1 MGKSNISLPSVP
13 FRTKGGVKVPHRK
26 TTSGCASVTM
36 NVPKQVSIPMQQ
48 HIGAICKPTV
58 KVGDI
63 VCVGQV
69 IGDSDQFVSAPI
81 HATVSG
87 KVSKIADIP
96 TTSGSKCQAVVIDS
110 DGEQTPY
117 SELKPPK
124 ADTLEEF
131 LSAVRASGLVGLGG
145 AGFPTH
151 VKLKIPPDK
160 KVDTLVVNGAECEPY
175 ITTDHRE
182 FLENSENVLYA
193 AVKVKEMLKLK
204 RIIIGIERNKPD
216 AIELMRELV
225 KKEGKQD
232 YIAVLALKA
241 SYPQGGE
248 KVLIEACTG
257 RVVESGKLPADAGC
271 VVMNVT
277 SLGKLAEYL
286 KTGMPLVT
294 KRLTV
299 AGSAVKEPKNVI
311 VPIGTPIK
319 DVIDFCG
326 GYSEEPKKILMG
338 GPMMGI
344 ALIDDSMFILK
355 QNNAILAFNEK
366 DAKLM
371 DSTDCIRCGR
381 CVASCPMNLMP
392 PLISR
397 AVKLKE
403 IDELKALGAMNC
415 MECGCCSFSCP
426 AGKFLVQT
434 MRTAKTLIRNAK

>member
-1 MGKSNISLPSVP
+1 MKSNDISLPTVP
-13 FRTKGGVKVPHRK
+13 FRTRGGVRVPHRK
-26 TTSGCASVTM
+26 TTSTCESIVMT
-36 NVPKQVSIPMQQ
+36 VPSQVSIPMQQ
-48 HIGAICKPTV
+48 HIGAPCKPTV

-87 KVSKIADIP
+87 KVLKIADIP
-96 TTSGSKCQAVVIDS
+96 MTNGAKCQAVVIAS
-110 DGEQTPY
+110 DGLQTPY

-124 ADTLEEF
+124 TDTLDEF

-151 VKLKIPPDK
+151 VKLRVPKDK
-160 KVDTLVVNGAECEPY
+160 NVDTLVVNGAECEPY

-182 FLENSENVLYA
+182 FLENSENILYA
-193 AVKVKEMLKLK
+193 IVKVKEMLNLK
-204 RIIIGIERNKPD
+204 RVVIGIEKNKPD
-216 AIELMRELV
+216 AIELMRNLI
-225 KKEGKQD
+225 KKEGKSD

-257 RVVESGKLPADAGC
+257 RVVEMGKLPADAGC
-271 VVMNVT
+271 IVMNVT

-294 KRLTV
+294 KRLTI
-299 AGSAVKEPKNVI
+299 AGSAIKEPKNVI
-311 VPIGTPIK
+311 VPIGTMIK
-319 DVIDFCG
+319 DVIEFCG

-344 ALIDDSMFILK
+344 ALTTDELFILK

-366 DAKLM
+366 DARLM
-371 DSTDCIRCGR
+371 ETTDCIRCGR
-381 CVASCPMNLMP
+381 CVASCPMGLMP

-397 AVKLKE
+397 AVKLNE
-403 IDELKALGAMNC
+403 IEELKSLGAMNC

-426 AGKFLVQT
+426 AGKYIVQT
-434 MRTAKTLIRNAK
+434 MRTAKAMIRSAK

>member
-1 MGKSNISLPSVP
+1 MKSNDISLPTSP
-13 FRTKGGVKVPHRK
+13 FKTRGGVKVPHRK
-26 TTSGCASVTM
+26 NTSACESIVM
-36 NVPKQVSIPMQQ
+36 DIPSQVSIPMQQ
-48 HIGAICKPTV
+48 HIGAPCKPTV

-63 VCVGQV
+63 VSVGQV

-87 KVSKIADIP
+87 KVLKIADIQM
-96 TTSGSKCQAVVIDS
+96 TNGSKCQAVVIQS
-110 DGEQTPY
+110 DGLQTKC
-117 SELKPPK
+117 SELQPPK
-124 ADTLEEF
+124 IDTLDEF

-151 VKLKIPPDK
+151 VKLRVPKDK
-160 KVDTLVVNGAECEPY
+160 NVDTLVVNGAECEPY

-193 AVKVKEMLKLK
+193 ITKIKEMLNLK
-204 RIIIGIERNKPD
+204 RVIIGIERNKPD
-216 AIELMRELV
+216 AIELMKKLIE
-225 KKEGKQD
+225 KEGKSD

-257 RVVESGKLPADAGC
+257 RVVEMGKLPADAGC

-299 AGSAVKEPKNVI
+299 AGSAIKEPKNVI
-311 VPIGTPIK
+311 VPIGTMIK
-319 DVIDFCG
+319 DLIEFCG
-326 GYSEEPKKILMG
+326 GYSEEPKKILIG
-338 GPMMGI
+338 GPMMGV
-344 ALIDDSMFILK
+344 ALTSDEFFVLK

-371 DSTDCIRCGR
+371 DTTDCIRCGR
-381 CVASCPMNLMP
+381 CVASCPMKLMP

-397 AVKLKE
+397 AVKLND
-403 IDELKALGAMNC
+403 IDELKSLGAMNC
-415 MECGCCSFSCP
+415 MECGCCTFSCP
-426 AGKFLVQT
+426 AGKFIVQT
-434 MRTAKTLIRNAK
+434 MRTAKTMIRTAK